1 MAVQARFCGRCGA
14 QVAPG
19 AAYCGRCGAPQ
30 FAQAVAAPMYRYQ
43 TAPPGAVPGLGMKMS
58 QLAVGAALVLIL
70 AIATVAVSAFAVS
83 RVLSGTHSTCT
94 ANCGARIVTPLP
106 EASTYHSTAY
116 KFDVD
121 YNPNWTVRNQ
131 DAAGVSLG
139 TRLGHIDVVGTK
151 SGQPLDQLIQAT
163 VSALPTST
171 WQNITQVSDLKGAHI
186 GGEDG
191 LGFVFSADLIG
202 SNATATKVRFV
213 VIDATH
219 AGVTVVI
226 FAVNPADPKNF
237 PTGIPEGRDFDY
249 LLQEFRWASG

>member
-1 MAVQARFCGRCGA
+1 MAVQARFCGRCGS

-30 FAQAVAAPMYRYQ
+30 FAQAVVAPTYRYQ
-43 TAPPGAVPGLGMKMS
+43 TAPPGAVPSLGGMKMS

-70 AIATVAVSAFAVS
+70 AIATVGISAFAVS
-83 RVLSGTHSTCT
+83 RVLSGTHPTCT
-94 ANCGARIVTPLP
+94 ANCGARIVTPLR

-121 YNPNWTVRNQ
+121 YNPDWTIRSQ
-131 DAAGVSLG
+131 DAASVSLG
-139 TRLGHIDVVGTK
+139 TRLGHLDVVGTK

-163 VSALPTST
+163 VTALPTST
-171 WQNITQVSDLKGAHI
+171 WQNVGQVSDLKGAHI
-186 GGEDG
+186 GDQDG

-213 VIDATH
+213 VIDATRG
-219 AGVTVVI
+219 GVTVVV
-226 FAVNPADPKNF
+226 FAVNPADTKSF
-237 PTGIPEGRDFDY
+237 PNGIPEGRDFDY
-249 LLQEFRWASG
+249 LLQEFRWAS